1 MNFKHLFG
9 AALIVMCA
17 LVLTTTLTACGGDDD
32 NGSKGG
38 DDNHKPVAASLN
50 VTLTVGDDLVKYFDL
65 TVDYY
70 DADGKLQSETLKE
83 AKWEKTIKAS
93 LPATLG
99 VRLKA
104 IRLKD
109 GVDPATIDL
118 ISVKSSLAYG
128 YQILDANDGR
138 VDGFAF
144 THGGSYSIHGSDIPE
159 WLNDEG
165 KKIEEIL
172 YTFDASGKY
181 TQGSW

>member
-9 AALIVMCA
+9 AALTVMCA
-17 LVLTTTLTACGGDDD
+17 LVMTTTLTACGGDDD
-32 NGSKGG
+32 NDSKGG
-38 DDNHKPVAASLN
+38 GDNHKPVAASLN
-50 VTLTVGDDLVKYFDL
+50 ATLTAGDDLMKYFDL

-70 DADGKLQSETLKE
+70 DANGKLQSEPLKE

-104 IRLKD
+104 QLKD

-118 ISVKSSLAYG
+118 ISVKSSLSYD
-128 YQILDANDGR
+128 YKILDANDGR

-144 THGGSYSIHGSDIPE
+144 SHGGSYSIHGSDIPE
-159 WLNDEG
+159 WLKDEG
-165 KKIEEIL
+165 QKIEEIL
-172 YTFDASGKY
+172 YNFDASGKY
-181 TQGSW
+181 TEGSW

>member
-9 AALIVMCA
+9 AALTVMCA
-17 LVLTTTLTACGGDDD
+17 LVMTTTLTACGGDDD
-32 NGSKGG
+32 NDSKGG
-38 DDNHKPVAASLN
+38 GDNHKPVAASLN
-50 VTLTVGDDLVKYFDL
+50 ATLTAGDDLMKYFDL

-70 DADGKLQSETLKE
+70 DANGKLQSESLKE

-104 IRLKD
+104 QLKD

-118 ISVKSSLAYG
+118 ISVKSSLSYD
-128 YQILDANDGR
+128 YKILDANDGR

-144 THGGSYSIHGSDIPE
+144 SHGGSYSIHGSDIPE
-159 WLNDEG
+159 WLKDEG
-165 KKIEEIL
+165 QKIEEIL
-172 YTFDASGKY
+172 YNFDASGKY
-181 TQGSW
+181 TEGSW

>member
-9 AALIVMCA
+9 AALTVMCA
-17 LVLTTTLTACGGDDD
+17 LVMTTTLTACGGDDD
-32 NGSKGG
+32 NESKGG
-38 DDNHKPVAASLN
+38 GDNRKPVAASLN
-50 VTLTVGDDLVKYFDL
+50 ATLTAGDDLMKYFDL

-70 DADGKLQSETLKE
+70 DANGKLQSEPLKE

-104 IRLKD
+104 QLKD

-118 ISVKSSLAYG
+118 ISVSSSLAYG

-138 VDGFAF
+138 VDGFSF

-159 WLNDEG
+159 WLKDEK

-172 YTFDASGKY
+172 YNFDASGKY
-181 TQGSW
+181 TEGSW

>member
-9 AALIVMCA
+9 AALTVMCA
-17 LVLTTTLTACGGDDD
+17 LVMTTTLTACGGDDD
-32 NGSKGG
+32 NDSKGG
-38 DDNHKPVAASLN
+38 GDNHKPVAASLN
-50 VTLTVGDDLVKYFDL
+50 ATLTAGDDLMKYFDL

-70 DADGKLQSETLKE
+70 DANGKLQSEALKE

-104 IRLKD
+104 QLKD

-118 ISVKSSLAYG
+118 ISVKSSLSYD
-128 YQILDANDGR
+128 YKILDANDGR

-144 THGGSYSIHGSDIPE
+144 SHGGSYSIHGSDIPE
-159 WLNDEG
+159 WLKDEG
-165 KKIEEIL
+165 QKIEEIL
-172 YTFDASGKY
+172 YNFDASGKY
-181 TQGSW
+181 TEGSW

>member
-9 AALIVMCA
+9 AALTVMCA
-17 LVLTTTLTACGGDDD
+17 LVMTTTLTACGGDDD
-32 NGSKGG
+32 NDSKGG
-38 DDNHKPVAASLN
+38 GDNHKPVAASLN
-50 VTLTVGDDLVKYFDL
+50 ATLTAGDDLMKYFDL

-70 DADGKLQSETLKE
+70 DANGKLQSEPLKE
-83 AKWEKTIKAS
+83 AKWEKTIKAN

-99 VRLKA
+99 VCLKA
-104 IRLKD
+104 QLKD

-118 ISVKSSLAYG
+118 LSVKSSLSYD
-128 YQILDANDGR
+128 YKILDAKDER

-172 YTFDASGKY
+172 YTFDSNGKY
-181 TQGSW
+181 TQGNW

>member
-1 MNFKHLFG
+1 MNFKKFFG
-9 AALIVMCA
+9 VALTAMCA
-17 LVLTTTLTACGGDDD
+17 LVMTTTFTACGGDDD
-32 NGSKGG
+32 DSKGG
-38 DDNHKPVAASLN
+38 GDTNKPVAASMKAS
-50 VTLTVGDDLVKYFDL
+50 LTVGDDLINYFDL

-70 DADGKLQSETLKE
+70 DANGKIQSEPLKE
-83 AKWEKTIKAS
+83 GKWEKTIKAS

-104 IRLKD
+104 QLKD
-109 GVDPATIDL
+109 GIDPATIDL